1 MYNPSPVSFRVLLFS
16 SGVACVRNGEMAS
29 KCAMLALLALV
40 LLGEDVVQSLR
51 QSLSPPSS
59 SSSSSLVRV
68 RGVETVR
75 SPGGGGGLTG
85 RCLLDRGTGRVVRG
99 HRGVA
104 GPSTA
109 LYNSVEDTFDLV
121 ISLGFAGTWAVLG
134 LGWMEFQSSKKEL
147 MKGTTDLETKL
158 VANLEANR
166 KEARDNA
173 KAIRRDG
180 RENLILL
187 LLIAILSSEY
197 SYWFPVPP

>member
-1 MYNPSPVSFRVLLFS
+1 MLVLL
-16 SGVACVRNGEMAS
+16 V
-29 KCAMLALLALV
+29 LV

-51 QSLSPPSS
+51 QSLSPSS
-59 SSSSSLVRV
+59 SFSSSSSLVRV

-99 HRGVA
+99 RRGVA

-109 LYNSVEDTFDLV
+109 LRTSVEDTFDLV
-121 ISLGFAGTWAVLG
+121 SIFEKNPAISLGFAGTWAVLG

-147 MKGTTDLETKL
+147 MKGTTDLEAK
-158 VANLEANR
+158 LEANR
-166 KEARDNA
+166 KEARDDA
-173 KAIRRDG
+173 MAIRREA

-187 LLIAILSSEY
+187 LLIAILVVAVQSFVSRPAVTTQM
-197 SYWFPVPP
+197 SALASWLPGL

>member
-1 MYNPSPVSFRVLLFS
+1 
-16 SGVACVRNGEMAS
+16 MAS
-29 KCAMLALLALV
+29 KCAMLVLLVLV

-51 QSLSPPSS
+51 QSLSPSS
-59 SSSSSLVRV
+59 SFSSSSSLVRV

-99 HRGVA
+99 RRGVA

-109 LYNSVEDTFDLV
+109 LRTSVEDTFDLV
-121 ISLGFAGTWAVLG
+121 SIFEKNPAISLGFAGTWAVLG

-147 MKGTTDLETKL
+147 MKGTTDLEAK
-158 VANLEANR
+158 LEANR
-166 KEARDNA
+166 KEARDDA
-173 KAIRRDG
+173 MAIRREA

-187 LLIAILSSEY
+187 LLIAILVVAVQSLVSRPAVTTQM
-197 SYWFPVPP
+197 SALASWLPGL